1 LCFPGVVNAN
11 PVDYVERFGPS
22 LIKSN
27 DLPDFVKKIAA
38 PKGITLASDLKSSD
52 IGYEL
57 DGDIEALKFINLEK
71 EDLAEYK
78 KYIEETESLVSSEKT
93 SIISEKDKLSED
105 RLNEVLREIFEVIDV
120 EKTGF
125 IGETGK

>member
-1 LCFPGVVNAN
+1 MCFPGVVNAN
-11 PVDYVERFGPS
+11 PVDYVERFGPN

-27 DLPDFVKKIAA
+27 DLPDFVKKIVA

-52 IGYEL
+52 IVYEL
-57 DGDIEALKFINLEK
+57 DGDIEALKFIDLEK
-71 EDLAEYK
+71 EDLIEYK
-78 KYIEETESLVSSEKT
+78 KYIEETESLVSSEQT
-93 SIISEKDKLSED
+93 SIISENNKLSED